1 MIYLDHAATS
11 WPKPPEVLAAMAD
24 FLERAG
30 GNPGRSGHRLS
41 VEAGRIVYDAREA
54 AAELFNAPDPLRVI
68 FTLNATHAINIA
80 LHGLLRPG
88 DRVVTSS
95 IEHNAVMR
103 PLRAMEKSRRPT
115 PLSSPQPPSLPYTGR
130 EGGATPPFPA
140 REGGPGGLGA
150 SPAREGGPGGLG
162 VPPAREGGSGGL
174 GVPPAREGGPE
185 GIDLALI
192 PCHPDGTLDLAA
204 AERLI
209 TPGTRLVVLNHA
221 SNVMGTILPVAAVAE
236 LAHRAGALL
245 LVDAAQTAGALP
257 IDMQALG
264 VDLLAFT
271 GHKALFGPPGTGG
284 LVLGE
289 RVDTAEMAPL
299 LRGGTGS
306 RSEFEIQPEDCPDKF
321 ESGTPNGVGI
331 AGLGAG
337 IRYVLRH
344 GVDAIRAHEIAL
356 ARSLAEGL
364 AAIPGITVYGPAD
377 PAQRTATVSF
387 TVVGRRVSEIGL
399 RLDEEHGVLCR
410 VGLHCAPAAHRAIGT
425 FPEGTV
431 RFAAGFSTT
440 VEEVRQA
447 IAAVA
452 RIVEG

>member
-11 WPKPPEVLAAMAD
+11 WPKPPDVLAAMRD

-41 VEAGRIVYDAREA
+41 AEAGRIVYDAREA
-54 AAELFNAPDPLRVI
+54 VAELFNAADPLRVI

-88 DRVVTSS
+88 DRVVTTG

-103 PLRAMEKSRRPT
+103 PLRAMEGLHVPGTSEVPGTSR
-115 PLSSPQPPSLPYTGR
+115 
-130 EGGATPPFPA
+130 
-140 REGGPGGLGA
+140 
-150 SPAREGGPGGLG
+150 
-162 VPPAREGGSGGL
+162 
-174 GVPPAREGGPE
+174 
-185 GIDLALI
+185 GITLAII
-192 PCHPDGTLDLAA
+192 PCGRDGTLDLAA
-204 AERLI
+204 AEQLI

-221 SNVMGTILPVAAVAE
+221 SNVMGTILPVAPVAE

-245 LVDAAQTAGALP
+245 LVDAAQTAGAVP
-257 IDMQALG
+257 IDMQALDI
-264 VDLLAFT
+264 DLLAFT
-271 GHKALFGPPGTGG
+271 GHKALLGPPGTGG
-284 LVLGE
+284 LVIGE
-289 RVDTAEMAPL
+289 RVDTGEMAPL

-331 AGLGAG
+331 AGLAAG

-344 GVDAIRAHEIAL
+344 GMAAIRGHEMAL
-356 ARSLAEGL
+356 ARGLAEGL
-364 AAIPGITVYGPAD
+364 AAIPGVTVYGPAD

-387 TVVGRRVSEIGL
+387 TVAGRRVSEIGL

-410 VGLHCAPAAHRAIGT
+410 VGLHCAPAAHRTIGT

-431 RFAAGFSTT
+431 RLAAGLSTT
-440 VEEVRQA
+440 LEEVQRA
-447 IAAVA
+447 VAAVA
-452 RIVEG
+452 AIVAG